1 MCRIVE
7 EMVNESYREA
17 YEEAYQEAYQEG
29 CEKGRRKVRKA
40 VALRMLEKGK
50 YTLEDI
56 IEISQL
62 SLDEVKRLQA
72 GQEI

>member
-17 YEEAYQEAYQEG
+17 YEEAYQEG

-40 VALRMLEKGK
+40 VALRMLKKGK